1 MTGLHN
7 TDLTTSQK
15 IEFSAK
21 ALANQGEYG
30 SVTQMS
36 QEYGLSRPTIYRV
49 QESTSEILFQ
59 HFSQTPDQLK
69 AHTITVDQVQLE
81 RTIIALSI
89 MTPNSIRA
97 IEDLL
102 PIIYPG
108 VTRSFGSI
116 QSLLIEAQEKAR
128 QFNNTVDFSS
138 IKVAALDEM
147 YSQSAPVLAGV
158 DLDSG
163 FLHSLELCESRSA
176 EDWQTVLKQAKSQGL
191 NLDIVVKDA
200 APGIAC
206 GVKQVFPDAQQ
217 RDDCFHVL
225 YDMNKV
231 RRKIKSHAYN
241 AIENEY
247 SLQKKLVKLEKQM
260 QSGKD
265 KACDI
270 EEANK
275 RYIKSQEQTLEKIEQ
290 FEQFE
295 IAAKLIIEAMQYVHP
310 ETGEL
315 YSGSQ
320 VEMMMK
326 SAANTLKSIQQYHC
340 QKLATYIENRTVG
353 IAYAAHALDS
363 KIAILTPQ
371 YSRSQVSRSCL
382 LLRLL
387 DELKKQKSI
396 RHYQKKYQFF
406 QSLFY
411 NLQQEMGE
419 TLDILIDS
427 IRELLEKRYR
437 ASSAIEGFNSVL
449 RSYLYVRK
457 GVNQSFL
464 ELFKA
469 WYNLKIRRQ
478 GRFKGTSAHECISG
492 QKVDDWL
499 SMIGYPP
506 TSILH

>member
-21 ALANQGEYG
+21 ALANQGLHG
-30 SVTQMS
+30 SVTQLS
-36 QEYGLSRPTIYRV
+36 EEYELSRPTIYQV
-49 QESTSEILFQ
+49 QKTTETLLSEHFNQTQEQLSTKTVL
-59 HFSQTPDQLK
+59 
-69 AHTITVDQVQLE
+69 VDQEQLE

-89 MTPNSIRA
+89 MSPNSIRA

-128 QFNNTVDFSS
+128 QFNDTVDLSP
-138 IKVAALDEM
+138 IKAAALDEM
-147 YSQSAPVLAGV
+147 YSQNAPVLAGV
-158 DLDSG
+158 DLASG
-163 FLHSLELCESRSA
+163 YLPSLELCESRSG
-176 EDWQTVLKQAKSQGL
+176 EDWEAVLNRAKSQGMDL
-191 NLDIVVKDA
+191 EIAVKDA
-200 APGIAC
+200 ALGIAC
-206 GVKQVFPDAQQ
+206 GVKAVFPYAQQ

-231 RRKIKSHAYN
+231 RRKIKSDAYN

-247 SLQKKLVKLEKQM
+247 SLQKQWEKLEKQS
-260 QSGKD
+260 QSGKETRH
-265 KACDI
+265 DI
-270 EEANK
+270 EEMRK
-275 RYIKSQEQTLEKIEQ
+275 LYIKAQEKCLEKIEQ

-295 IAAKLIIEAMQYVHP
+295 KAAKLIVESMQYVHP
-310 ETGEL
+310 KSGEL
-315 YSGSQ
+315 YSGSR

-326 SAANTLKSIQQYHC
+326 TAANTLKTIRHYHC
-340 QKLATYIENRTVG
+340 QKLATYIDNRVTG
-353 IAYAAHALDS
+353 ISYAVHALD
-363 KIAILTPQ
+363 IELAALTPQ
-371 YSRSQVSRSCL
+371 FSRNQVSRGCL

-387 DELKKQKSI
+387 DELKKQETI
-396 RHYQKKYQFF
+396 QTHQKKFQFF
-406 QSLFY
+406 QALFH

-419 TLDILIDS
+419 KLDELLDN
-427 IRELLEKRYR
+427 IRALLEKRYR

-449 RSYLYVRK
+449 RPYLYLRK
-457 GVNQSFL
+457 GVNQNFL

-469 WYNLKIRRQ
+469 WYNLRTRRQ
-478 GRFKGTSAHECISG
+478 GRYRGTSAHECLSG

-499 SMIGYPP
+499 SMIGYLPS
-506 TSILH
+506 TSLH

>member
-21 ALANQGEYG
+21 ILASQGSHG
-30 SVTQMS
+30 AKTQLS
-36 QEYGLSRPTIYRV
+36 QEYEVSRPTLYRV
-49 QESTSEILFQ
+49 QENTTDILFQ
-59 HFSQTPDQLK
+59 HYSQTQEQLK
-69 AHTITVDQVQLE
+69 ARRITVNQEQLE

-89 MTPNSIRA
+89 MTPGSIRA
-97 IEDLL
+97 IEDLI
-102 PIIYPG
+102 PVIYPG

-116 QSLLIEAQEKAR
+116 QSLLIEAQQKAK

-147 YSQSAPVLAGV
+147 YSQSSPVLAGV

-163 FLHSLELCESRSA
+163 FLHSLELCESRST
-176 EDWQTVLKQAKSQGL
+176 EDWEAVIKQAQLQGL
-191 NLDIVVKDA
+191 NLEIVVKDA

-231 RRKIKSHAYN
+231 RRKIKSHAYH
-241 AIENEY
+241 AIETEY
-247 SLQKKLVKLEKQM
+247 SLQKKLVILEKQM
-260 QSGKD
+260 QTGKD
-265 KACDI
+265 KVS
-270 EEANK
+270 EFKEMYK
-275 RYIKSQEQTLEKIEQ
+275 LYIKAQETALKKIEQ
-290 FEQFE
+290 FDRFE
-295 IAAKLIIEAMQYVHP
+295 VAAKLIIESLQYVHP
-310 ETGEL
+310 KTGEL
-315 YSGSQ
+315 YSGSR
-320 VEMMMK
+320 VEMMMRA
-326 SAANTLKSIQQYHC
+326 AANTLKTIQQYHC
-340 QKLATYIENRTVG
+340 QKLATYIENRVTG
-353 IAYAAHALDS
+353 IAYAAHALD
-363 KIAILTPQ
+363 IELAILTPQ
-371 YSRSQVSRSCL
+371 YSRIQVSRSCL

-396 RHYQKKYQFF
+396 RPYQKKYQFC
-406 QSLFY
+406 QALFH
-411 NLQQEMGE
+411 NLQQELGE
-419 TLDILIDS
+419 KLDELLDRIKG
-427 IRELLEKRYR
+427 LLEKRYR

-449 RSYLYVRK
+449 RPYLYVRK

-469 WYNLKIRRQ
+469 WYNLKTRRQ
-478 GRFKGTSAHECISG
+478 GRYKGTSAHECISG

-506 TSILH
+506 SNILH

>member
-21 ALANQGEYG
+21 ALANQGLHG
-30 SVTQMS
+30 SVTQLS
-36 QEYGLSRPTIYRV
+36 EEYELSRPTIYHV
-49 QESTSEILFQ
+49 QKTTEELLSE
-59 HFSQTPDQLK
+59 HFNQTQEQLRAK
-69 AHTITVDQVQLE
+69 TVLVDQKQLE

-89 MTPNSIRA
+89 MSPNSIRA

-128 QFNNTVDFSS
+128 VFNDTVDLSQ

-147 YSQSAPVLAGV
+147 YSQNAPVLAGV
-158 DLDSG
+158 DLASG
-163 FLHSLELCESRSA
+163 YLPSLELCESRSS
-176 EDWQTVLKQAKSQGL
+176 EDWEAVLERAKSQGL
-191 NLDIVVKDA
+191 DLEIVVKDA
-200 APGIAC
+200 ALGIAC
-206 GVKQVFPDAQQ
+206 GVKAVFPHAQQ

-247 SLQKKLVKLEKQM
+247 SLQKKLAKLDKQN
-260 QSGKD
+260 QSTKD
-265 KACDI
+265 TSDDI
-270 EEANK
+270 EETQK
-275 RYIKSQEQTLEKIEQ
+275 LYIKAQGKCQEKIEQ
-290 FEQFE
+290 FELFE
-295 IAAKLIIEAMQYVHP
+295 TAAKLIIEAMQYVHP

-315 YSGSQ
+315 YSGSR

-326 SAANTLKSIQQYHC
+326 SAANALRTIQQYHC
-340 QKLATYIENRTVG
+340 QKLATYIDNRATG
-353 IAYAAHALDS
+353 IAYAAHALDVEL
-363 KIAILTPQ
+363 AVLTPQ
-371 YSRSQVSRSCL
+371 FSRSQVSRGCL

-387 DELKKQKSI
+387 DELKKQKMI
-396 RHYQKKYQFF
+396 QNHHKKYQFF
-406 QSLFY
+406 QALFH
-411 NLQQEMGE
+411 NLQKKLGKKLEDL
-419 TLDILIDS
+419 LDR
-427 IRELLEKRYR
+427 IRALLEKRYR

-449 RSYLYVRK
+449 RPYLYLRK

-469 WYNLKIRRQ
+469 WYNLRTRRQ
-478 GRFKGTSAHECISG
+478 GRYKGTSAHECISG

-506 TSILH
+506 SSSLH

>member
-15 IEFSAK
+15 IEFSSK
-21 ALANQGEYG
+21 VLANQEIHG
-30 SVTQMS
+30 SVTQLS
-36 QEYGLSRPTIYRV
+36 QEYEISRPTIYQV
-49 QESTSEILFQ
+49 QKTTEALLSQ
-59 HFSQTPDQLK
+59 HFSQTQEQLK
-69 AHTITVDQVQLE
+69 AHTILVDQVQLE

-89 MTPNSIRA
+89 MAPNSIRA

-163 FLHSLELCESRSA
+163 FLHSLELCESRST
-176 EDWQTVLKQAKSQGL
+176 EDWDRVLKQAKSQGL
-191 NLDIVVKDA
+191 NLEIAVKDA

-206 GVKQVFPDAQQ
+206 GVKHVFPDAQQ

-231 RRKIKSHAYN
+231 RRKIKSHAYH

-247 SLQKKLVKLEKQM
+247 SLQKKLAKLEKQM

-265 KACDI
+265 NVCDV
-270 EEANK
+270 EEAHK
-275 RYIKSQEQTLEKIEQ
+275 LYINTQKQALEKIEQ
-290 FEQFE
+290 FERFE
-295 IAAKLIIEAMQYVHP
+295 VAAKLIIEAMQYVHP

-315 YSGSQ
+315 YSGGR

-326 SAANTLKSIQQYHC
+326 SAASTLKTIPQYNC
-340 QKLATYIENRTVG
+340 QKLATYIENRVTG
-353 IAYAAHALDS
+353 IAYAAHALDVEL
-363 KIAILTPQ
+363 ALLTPQ
-371 YSRSQVSRSCL
+371 YSRIQVSRSCL

-396 RHYQKKYQFF
+396 RHYQKKYQLF
-406 QSLFY
+406 QALFH

-419 TLDILIDS
+419 KLDDLLDS
-427 IRELLEKRYR
+427 IRALLEKRYR

-449 RSYLYVRK
+449 RPYLYVRK

-469 WYNLKIRRQ
+469 WYNLKTRRQ
-478 GRFKGTSAHECISG
+478 GRYKGTSAHECISG

-499 SMIGYPP
+499 TMIGYPP
-506 TSILH
+506 TSALH